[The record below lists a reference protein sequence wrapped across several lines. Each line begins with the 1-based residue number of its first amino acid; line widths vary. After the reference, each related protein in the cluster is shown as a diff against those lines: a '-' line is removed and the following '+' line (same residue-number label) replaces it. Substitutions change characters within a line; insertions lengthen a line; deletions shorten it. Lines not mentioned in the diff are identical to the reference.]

1 MSFDTD
7 DDYDR
12 DDDIGH
18 ADAPAET
25 ADRPDER
32 RRTREGYDD
41 RHPSDA
47 PEGFTD
53 ERHAGE
59 GHTRGYPGEEETSWT
74 AIAGSLVLVGVV
86 LFFIPEPITSSLG
99 VLLVVAGVGLWV
111 ADVLS

>member
-1 MSFDTD
+1 MSFDPD
-7 DDYDR
+7 DDR

-18 ADAPAET
+18 ANAPAET
-25 ADRPDER
+25 GDRPDER
-32 RRTREGYDD
+32 RATREGVGD
-41 RHPSDA
+41 RHPGDA

-59 GHTRGYPGEEETSWT
+59 GYTRGYPGEAETSWT
-74 AIAGSLVLVGVV
+74 AIAGALVLVGVV